1 MYDTYIKI
9 NKSKKI
15 VSTLLGSLCVVV
27 PAKLFALVPAKLLRV
42 VPAKF
47 YFHLADIRLCLVGRK
62 LLSFAG

>member
-1 MYDTYIKI
+1 MCSSTHQI
-9 NKSKKI
+9 I
-15 VSTLLGSLCVVV
+15 VLV
-27 PAKLFALVPAKLLRV
+27 PAMFWILVAPKLLLVVPAKLLRV